1 MKEVFALD
9 IGTRAVIGLIMQKT
23 EQGFNIIAS
32 SRTEHNQRA
41 MYDGQVHDVDEVAR
55 AVLKVKQELEAKT
68 GIKLKKVAVA
78 AAGRAICTQT
88 ASARREEVFPIIWE
102 KADVVSLE
110 MEAVQNALRKIGGE
124 VDKGLL
130 HCVGYSTTKQQLEDL
145 AITSLI
151 GQTGKKAEITVIA
164 TFLPRSVV
172 NGLIAVLRR
181 IDLEMETLTLEPIAA
196 GQAAIPSDM
205 RRLNLALVDIG
216 AGTAD
221 IALTK
226 EGSFFAYG
234 MVPMAGDEVTET
246 LCSHYL
252 LEFREAE
259 KIKKSLAIENK
270 IEISNFFG
278 EKLLLSTDEIL
289 EVIKPTVNT
298 IAERLS
304 QEILLLNGGTKPQAV
319 ILVGGGSLTPLLRET
334 VAEKMEIPPSRV
346 GIQVRER
353 LASMLGEEEVLSG
366 SDVITPIGIGMT
378 ALNNQGLH
386 YYAVSV
392 NGLNIPLF
400 DLQPATVAD
409 TLLAAGIQPRSIV
422 ARPGAALVYELNGE
436 MKILKGELGKPAEIS
451 VNGLPTDLDI
461 ITKAGDNINFVPGQ
475 AGADAQARIKD
486 VYTVSCQQ
494 IIFNGKEEQIRPLI
508 LLDGQEVDED
518 EWLRDGCKL
527 IIKEKNSLF
536 ALLRA
541 KGYSLAELNKRVI
554 SINGRSQEIPPGLE
568 VEINNQIINQDYIFK
583 NNDRI
588 NLKERKIRLKDLD
601 IAAEPMRF
609 LVNGREFYLP
619 PYEKKIFAQGKEL
632 SPDDLVVD
640 NMDLRV
646 EGFTRK
652 PILSELFPYLNLEA
666 KTIPGGRLQMSVN
679 GKSADFTTE
688 LNPGDRIFVSWVK
701 NAIS

>member
-451 VNGLPTDLDI
+451 VNGFPTDLDT
-461 ITKAGDNINFVPGQ
+461 ITKAGDKISFVPGQ
-475 AGADAQARIKD
+475 AGTDAQARIKD

-518 EWLRDGCKL
+518 EWLKDGCKL

-536 ALLRA
+536 AFLKA
-541 KGYSLAELNKRVI
+541 EGYSLAELNKR
-554 SINGRSQEIPPGLE
+554 
-568 VEINNQIINQDYIFK
+568 
-583 NNDRI
+583 
-588 NLKERKIRLKDLD
+588 
-601 IAAEPMRF
+601 
-609 LVNGREFYLP
+609 
-619 PYEKKIFAQGKEL
+619 
-632 SPDDLVVD
+632 
-640 NMDLRV
+640 
-646 EGFTRK
+646 
-652 PILSELFPYLNLEA
+652 
-666 KTIPGGRLQMSVN
+666 
-679 GKSADFTTE
+679 
-688 LNPGDRIFVSWVK
+688 
-701 NAIS
+701 